1 MLIVKVLRFVI
12 VLISLGRE
20 FQSLTAAN
28 SKVFSPKPDLAL
40 GTFSK
45 KSSLKERK
53 RILERFI
60 SLSWSCFGQLISFTI
75 LNEVINQNKR
85 LQLNRV
91 KIFTW
96 SHTTCEHVLLFLQKI
111 ILKA

>member
-45 KSSLKERK
+45 ESSLKERK
-53 RILERFI
+53 RILERFK
-60 SLSWSCFGQLISFTI
+60 F
-75 LNEVINQNKR
+75 
-85 LQLNRV
+85 
-91 KIFTW
+91 
-96 SHTTCEHVLLFLQKI
+96 VLELLWTVDI
-111 ILKA
+111 IHYFK